1 MEIGVIYEAKL
12 KPSMWMKFRLQ
23 TSRME
28 MMNWD
33 KFDMDEIYQTHGFQL
48 DCDEFEQTN
57 AIKHEIQI
65 IWMMVT
71 FIHHVIIHEFNSI

>member
-1 MEIGVIYEAKL
+1 MEFGVIYEAKL

-48 DCDEFEQTN
+48 DCDEFE
-57 AIKHEIQI
+57 
-65 IWMMVT
+65 
-71 FIHHVIIHEFNSI
+71 